1 MPSTVPVPVLML
13 TGPVGGGKSTVLAEI
28 AWLLTQASVSHAAV
42 DLAGIGRAWP
52 VPANDRWNE
61 RLIHRNLACLWAN
74 FHDAG
79 AERLVLARVLEAR
92 SLLRHVEAAVPGA
105 AITVVR
111 LRASLPVLEARIR
124 HREHG
129 RDATWYL
136 EVAAYLVDA
145 LEQPGIAD
153 YVLDNE
159 SGSVADVA
167 AQVLRL
173 VGWLP

>member
-1 MPSTVPVPVLML
+1 MPSTVPVLLL
-13 TGPVGGGKSTVLAEI
+13 TGPVGVGKSTALSEI
-28 AWLLTQASVSHAAV
+28 AWLLTQASMPHAAV
-42 DLAGIGRAWP
+42 DLAVIGRAWP
-52 VPANDRWNE
+52 APEDDPWNE

-74 FHDAG
+74 FRDAG

-111 LRASLPVLEARIR
+111 LRASLPVLETRIR

-129 RDATWYL
+129 GDPTWYL

-145 LEQPGIAD
+145 LEQPGVAD
-153 YVLDNE
+153 YVVDNE
-159 SGSVADVA
+159 RGPVADVA